1 MSSDVTIVGGGLA
14 GTEAALLLARFGL
27 KVTLCEMRPEKPTPA
42 HESGH
47 LAELV
52 CSNSLRAKDPTI
64 AAGLLKEELGHLNS
78 PLLAMAETHQ
88 VPAGAALAVDRK
100 AFAQALTEKVE
111 ENPAI
116 SLERREVQDLPTNLA
131 ILAPGPLAS
140 SSIMKAVER
149 LVGQERLFFF
159 DAIAPIIDAESL
171 DRDRLFQA
179 TRHDKGD
186 PDYLNAPLDRTG
198 YFKFVEELLAGE
210 QVVPKG
216 FDATDKL
223 PLFQG
228 CQPIE
233 TIADGGPLSLAH
245 GPMRPAGFENNVHN
259 PMGRNL
265 FAVVQL
271 RAENQAC
278 TAYNMV
284 GFQTRLRRPEQRRIF
299 RQIPGLEKADFLRYG
314 SLHRNSYIDGPRL
327 LQRDLSLK
335 VAPNLFV
342 AGQFAGGEG
351 YVESIALGHL
361 AARCLADR
369 VAGREPQL
377 PPEETALGALHYHVT
392 AAVEEPLQPS
402 HVHWGLFPSVPAR
415 GKKARRK
422 LMLERARLSLQ
433 DWLSNLS

>member
-1 MSSDVTIVGGGLA
+1 MPPDVTIVGGGLA
-14 GTEAALLLARFGL
+14 GTEAALLLARFGFQ
-27 KVTLCEMRPEKPTPA
+27 VTLCEMRPLTPTPA
-42 HESGH
+42 HESAD

-52 CSNSLRAKDPTI
+52 CSNSLRAEDPLI
-64 AAGLLKEELGHLNS
+64 AAGLLKEELRQLDS
-78 PLLAMAETHQ
+78 PLLAMAEAHR
-88 VPAGAALAVDRK
+88 VPAGAALAVDRV
-100 AFAQALTEKVE
+100 AFAQALTKTVE
-111 ENPAI
+111 ANPAI
-116 SLERREVQDLPTNLA
+116 RLERREVQDLPAELA
-131 ILAPGPLAS
+131 VLAPGPLAS
-140 SSIMKAVER
+140 ASLMAAVEQ

-159 DAIAPIIDAESL
+159 DAIAPIIEAESL
-171 DRDRLFQA
+171 DRDRLFLA

-186 PDYLNAPLDRTG
+186 PDYLNSPLDRSG
-198 YFKFVEELLAGE
+198 YLKFVAELLAGE

-245 GPMRPAGFENNVHN
+245 GPMRPAGFENNEHN
-259 PMGRNL
+259 PHGRNL

-271 RAENQAC
+271 RAENREC

-284 GFQTRLRRPEQRRIF
+284 GFQTRLRQKEQRRIF
-299 RQIPGLEKADFLRYG
+299 RQLPGLEKADFLRYG
-314 SLHRNSYIDGPRL
+314 SLHRNSYLDGPRL
-327 LQRDLSLK
+327 LQRDLSLR
-335 VAPNLFV
+335 ASPNLFV

-361 AARCLADR
+361 AARCVADR
-369 VAGREPQL
+369 IAGKEPQI
-377 PPEETALGALHYHVT
+377 PPEETALGAIHYHVT

-415 GKKARRK
+415 GKKARRE
-422 LMLERARLSLQ
+422 LMLKRARKSLK
-433 DWLSNLS
+433 DWLAENK

>member
-1 MSSDVTIVGGGLA
+1 MSPDVTIVGGGLA

-27 KVTLCEMRPEKPTPA
+27 RVTLYEMRPATTTPA
-42 HESGH
+42 HESEY

-52 CSNSLRAKDPTI
+52 CSNSLRAIAPSI
-64 AAGLLKEELGHLNS
+64 AAGLLKEELGKLDS
-78 PLLAMAETHQ
+78 PLLAAAEVHR
-88 VPAGAALAVDRK
+88 VPAGAALAVDRM
-100 AFAQALTEKVE
+100 AYARALTEMVE

-116 SLERREVQDLPTNLA
+116 TLERREVSSLPQGLA

-140 SSIMKAVER
+140 PALMSAVEE

-159 DAIAPIIDAESL
+159 DAIAPIIDGESL

-186 PDYLNAPLDRTG
+186 PDYLNAPLDRAE
-198 YFKFVEELLAGE
+198 YLRFVEELLAGE

-216 FDATDKL
+216 FDSTDKL

-245 GPMRPAGFENNVHN
+245 GPMRPAGFEKNDDN
-259 PMGRNL
+259 PLGRAL

-271 RAENQAC
+271 RAENRDC

-284 GFQTRLRRPEQRRIF
+284 GFQTRLRQQEQRRIF
-299 RQIPGLEKADFLRYG
+299 RQIPGLEKAEFLRYG

-327 LQRDLSLK
+327 LHKDLSLR
-335 VAPNLFV
+335 ASPDLFV

-361 AARCLADR
+361 AARCVADR
-369 VAGREPQL
+369 LAGREPLL

-415 GKKARRK
+415 GKKARREM
-422 LMLERARLSLQ
+422 MLKRARLSMDQ
-433 DWLSNLS
+433 WLTTL